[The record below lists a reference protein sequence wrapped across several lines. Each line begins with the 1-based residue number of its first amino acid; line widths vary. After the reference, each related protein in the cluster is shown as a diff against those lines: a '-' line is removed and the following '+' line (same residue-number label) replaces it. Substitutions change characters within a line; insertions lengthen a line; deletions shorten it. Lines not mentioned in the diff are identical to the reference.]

1 MILAYCGLL
10 VPLDVSY
17 APLWLR
23 SVISTD
29 EVPRLLVRATTSMMT
44 MSTTTMTPKNPA
56 TPPITAGSGNT
67 DSLGLVGLGVVD
79 GCTVVEEL

>member
-1 MILAYCGLL
+1 
-10 VPLDVSY
+10 
-17 APLWLR
+17 
-23 SVISTD
+23 
-29 EVPRLLVRATTSMMT
+29 

-67 DSLGLVGLGVVD
+67 GSLGLVGLGVVD